1 MGVFDGFQG
10 TQIQLTP
17 QVGMAAGLFYL
28 AAADGHLDP
37 DERGD
42 ILKIVPDDNV
52 LNQGINYARLNG
64 WPQFLPA
71 VAAILT
77 PQQKLCMILNIAD
90 MAMGDGSLHPREM
103 QMLNEMQRAFGIDD
117 GTISPYV
124 QALMTKNNLTPFGW

>member
-17 QVGMAAGLFYL
+17 QVGMAAGLIYV
-28 AAADGHLDP
+28 AAADGNLDP
-37 DERGD
+37 DEKGD
-42 ILKIVPDDNV
+42 ILKIVPDDAT
-52 LNQGINYARLNG
+52 LNQGIAYARINP
-64 WPQFLPA
+64 WPAFLPA
-71 VAAILT
+71 IAAVLT

-90 MAMGDGSLHPREM
+90 MAMGDGNLAPREM

-117 GTISPYV
+117 QTISPYV

>member
-10 TQIQLTP
+10 TQINLTP

-42 ILKIVPDDNV
+42 ILKIVPDDNI
-52 LNQGINYARLNG
+52 LTRGITSARLTR
-64 WPQFLPA
+64 WPAFPPA
-71 VAAILT
+71 VAAVLT

-117 GTISPYV
+117 ATIQPYV